1 MNIISLNILDEY
13 AKRLTPNQMNKL
25 YESRCGKKFEKKLNE
40 SENSSYRFYLDAYT
54 IAKETGK
61 SKAHF
66 ALWLNENYSELMN
79 NIMYKI
85 EKDAIEFKTPDRN
98 LYRKLQESLLDAGID
113 GDTILENRDEK
124 Y

>member
-25 YESRCGKKFEKKLNE
+25 YENRCGKKFEKTLNE
-40 SENSSYRFYLDAYT
+40 SDNSAYRFYLDAYT

-61 SKAHF
+61 SKVNF
-66 ALWLNENYSELMN
+66 AMWLNENYAPLMN

-85 EKDAIEFKTPDRN
+85 EKDAIEFKTSNRT
-98 LYRKLQESLLDAGID
+98 LYRKLQESLLDAGIS